1 MLDNK
6 GTIYVHVKRAQ
17 VAQCRNTHTHPHTH
31 VPDAGLLGGRRGP
44 ELGNCQNCRH
54 NSRVASNRNNNNNT
68 SSKGKQ
74 SQSRASASSFNW
86 SKCSKCKLRNDL
98 HFDWHILG
106 ELFAVFKAP
115 PILHPSALLLSPFA
129 LSVCAPS
136 GKLHPLLVAPC
147 RSIGRN
153 SKIFPSSS
161 TIPKLMS
168 MMCVL
173 CVYVERSPARVAWS
187 NWWVHDV

>member
-17 VAQCRNTHTHPHTH
+17 VAQCRNTHTHTH

-54 NSRVASNRNNNNNT
+54 NSRVASNRNNNNN
-68 SSKGKQ
+68 SSKQ
-74 SQSRASASSFNW
+74 SLSRASASSFNW

-115 PILHPSALLLSPFA
+115 PSLHPSALLLSPFA
-129 LSVCAPS
+129 LSVRAPS

-173 CVYVERSPARVAWS
+173 CVCVWKGVRRGLHAPTDEYMTYM
-187 NWWVHDV
+187 